1 MGAWGTGFWSDD
13 DTCDVREDYLDR
25 LRKKKTPE
33 EALAEMLPIYMP
45 DQDGE
50 SGYLFWLTIALLQWE
65 YGHLTEPI
73 KEKAL
78 AILSSNVD
86 DERWAEASPSDRRK
100 RRQVM
105 EQLAAKLRT
114 PQVKPKKL
122 RPYVRK
128 RNRFQVG
135 DVLSLRFGTMK
146 PSEQDVFRQDT
157 ERFWPFQNLYGAA
170 LIVDFWE
177 VNIGDI
183 YINPVVALYDWL
195 GAAPARMSDLEAV
208 PFFRTEFYSNEG
220 KRYFWAADM
229 PLKREFD
236 WYDLQVIGHLDRLP
250 FTDSELAE
258 GYIKDA
264 NRWGT
269 LEKTIAD
276 PWLETGRELP
286 KKPETE

>member
-1 MGAWGTGFWSDD
+1 
-13 DTCDVREDYLDR
+13 
-25 LRKKKTPE
+25 
-33 EALAEMLPIYMP
+33 
-45 DQDGE
+45 
-50 SGYLFWLTIALLQWE
+50 
-65 YGHLTEPI
+65 
-73 KEKAL
+73 
-78 AILSSNVD
+78 
-86 DERWAEASPSDRRK
+86 
-100 RRQVM
+100 
-105 EQLAAKLRT
+105 
-114 PQVKPKKL
+114 
-122 RPYVRK
+122 
-128 RNRFQVG
+128 
-135 DVLSLRFGTMK
+135 MK
-146 PSEQDVFRQDT
+146 PSEQDVFRQDI

-177 VNIGDI
+177 MDIGDI

-258 GYIKDA
+258 GYIKEA

-276 PWLETGRELP
+276 HWLETGRELP